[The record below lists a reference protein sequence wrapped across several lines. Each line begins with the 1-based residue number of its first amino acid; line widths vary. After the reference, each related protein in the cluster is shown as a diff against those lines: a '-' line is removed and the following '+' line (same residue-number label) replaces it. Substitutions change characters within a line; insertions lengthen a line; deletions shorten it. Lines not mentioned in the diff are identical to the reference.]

1 MFIMFIMSAD
11 IFNKVKDN
19 VLCHSSAISKLVALE
34 YDILLLLT
42 QLNISNYYHPKQTKL
57 SIFSSKT
64 LQLLRKAKLKFV
76 VEIQI
81 IMSSA
86 KLILARV
93 AVFLEFQHHQPPT
106 KSQRIISKVFLIG
119 F

>member
-1 MFIMFIMSAD
+1 MIVFALGKVVFIFYFIMSVD
-11 IFNKVKDN
+11 V
-19 VLCHSSAISKLVALE
+19 
-34 YDILLLLT
+34 
-42 QLNISNYYHPKQTKL
+42 
-57 SIFSSKT
+57 FSFKT
-64 LQLLRKAKLKFV
+64 LQLLRKAKLKLV

-93 AVFLEFQHHQPPT
+93 AVFLEFQHHQPTT